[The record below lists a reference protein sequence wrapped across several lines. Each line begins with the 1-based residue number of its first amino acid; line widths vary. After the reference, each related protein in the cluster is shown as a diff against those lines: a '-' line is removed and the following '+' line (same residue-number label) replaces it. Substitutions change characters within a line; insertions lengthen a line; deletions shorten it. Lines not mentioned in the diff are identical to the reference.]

1 MLPVKK
7 SMVIVDEHHRNID
20 DYKRFRTPEPG
31 MPKAFFCLRPPLYR
45 RKTHAWLLDQGH
57 TTTSIPKARLAMSNS
72 TYSQQR
78 TLLRPAMQGFTSNTN
93 PNPMF

>member
-20 DYKRFRTPEPG
+20 DYQWFRTPEPG
-31 MPKAFFCLRPPLYR
+31 MAACYR
-45 RKTHAWLLDQGH
+45 RKTQAWLLDQGH

-93 PNPMF
+93 PNPMC